1 MLMMMTVSSEAAAG
15 QVLSPT
21 CGKVLL
27 VDDNEDLRTT
37 VRFVLEDHGYRVR
50 EAQNGSEA
58 LDALDGFDA
67 DVVVLDLH
75 MPVMDG
81 STFMRALRASGDERT
96 ARTPVVLLTA
106 YPESWTEGRVPT
118 VLKPFDMH
126 DLLAAIGQARRRRG
140 F

>member
-1 MLMMMTVSSEAAAG
+1 MMLALADKAPS
-15 QVLSPT
+15 QVLVPT
-21 CGKVLL
+21 RGRVLL

-37 VRFVLEDHGYRVR
+37 VRFVLEDHGYRVH
-50 EAQNGSEA
+50 EAADGSAA
-58 LDALDGFDA
+58 LDALDDFPA
-67 DVVVLDLH
+67 DIVVLDLH

-81 STFMRALRASGDERT
+81 CSFMRALRASQDARV

-126 DLLAAIGQARRRRG
+126 ELLATIRVAARVPG
-140 F
+140 

>member
-1 MLMMMTVSSEAAAG
+1 MMLAMADAAPS
-15 QVLSPT
+15 QVLVPT
-21 CGKVLL
+21 RGKVLL

-37 VRFVLEDHGYRVR
+37 VRFVLEDHGYRVH

-58 LDALDGFDA
+58 LDALDGFEA

-81 STFMRALRASGDERT
+81 CSFMRALRSSRD
-96 ARTPVVLLTA
+96 ARAAQTPVVLLTA

-126 DLLAAIGQARRRRG
+126 ELLATIRSVRRVTG
-140 F
+140 